1 MAALLDFL
9 QLRDVA
15 PSDLL
20 VVLSLVVLEALLSCD
35 NAVALAVVVRRLPR
49 EQQGRALRY
58 GILGAY
64 TFMFLALVF
73 ATWIVK
79 QWYLKFL
86 GGAYLVWMAAHHF
99 RQAGHHAETA
109 ASVPA
114 AGRRIF
120 GLSAF
125 WSTVLVVE
133 LTDVAFS
140 VDSIASAVALSD
152 KFWVLMLG
160 GMLCIIAMR
169 FAAQAFI
176 ALLRRFPGLESAA
189 FLAVALIGVKLLI
202 EFPLDVVGRYATFP
216 SAVAYTDEVS
226 YIAAAARL
234 NPPAVA
240 VPHVVTVNLA
250 ADPLPEQA
258 RFADPRQYR
267 LAMTHWLQHGR
278 GFIDLDEWG
287 SAAIIPLIFIGG
299 FLRRRP
305 RERADAAAR
314 PPVAR

>member
-1 MAALLDFL
+1 M
-9 QLRDVA
+9 
-15 PSDLL
+15 
-20 VVLSLVVLEALLSCD
+20 VLSLVVLEALLSCD

-176 ALLRRFPGLESAA
+176 ALLRRFPGLETAA

-202 EFPLDVVGRYATFP
+202 EFPLDVVGRQAAFP
-216 SAVAYTDEVS
+216 PAWPTADAAG
-226 YIAAAARL
+226 YIAAADAA
-234 NPPAVA
+234 PPA
-240 VPHVVTVNLA
+240 
-250 ADPLPEQA
+250 
-258 RFADPRQYR
+258 
-267 LAMTHWLQHGR
+267 GR
-278 GFIDLDEWG
+278 W
-287 SAAIIPLIFIGG
+287 PC
-299 FLRRRP
+299 RTW
-305 RERADAAAR
+305 
-314 PPVAR
+314 